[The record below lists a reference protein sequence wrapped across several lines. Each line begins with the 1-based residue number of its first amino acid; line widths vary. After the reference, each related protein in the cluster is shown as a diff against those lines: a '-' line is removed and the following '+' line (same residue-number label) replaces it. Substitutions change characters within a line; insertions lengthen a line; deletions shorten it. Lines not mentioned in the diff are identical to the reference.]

1 MPEEILVDRGTVDQ
15 FEILDRT
22 LLIYNFVNLTTAGRA
37 YMTCAI
43 LNFVWILGQVSRMYW
58 VIIDPKRYSSG
69 PMNSRSI
76 LYRKLNDHLSLRHH
90 LESIGQ

>member
-1 MPEEILVDRGTVDQ
+1 MLKKPLLKNLKITSLTNPLMKWQANQVVGGIRRETKMSEEILVDRGTVDQ

-43 LNFVWILGQVSRMYW
+43 
-58 VIIDPKRYSSG
+58 RY
-69 PMNSRSI
+69 
-76 LYRKLNDHLSLRHH
+76 
-90 LESIGQ
+90 